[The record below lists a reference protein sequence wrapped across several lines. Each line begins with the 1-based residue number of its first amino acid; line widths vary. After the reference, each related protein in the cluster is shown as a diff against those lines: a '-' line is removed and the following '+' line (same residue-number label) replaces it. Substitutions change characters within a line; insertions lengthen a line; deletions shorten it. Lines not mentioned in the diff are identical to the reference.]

1 MSADVRCG
9 YCDKWIDSNNPPT
22 ECANSHRIH
31 PAYRE
36 DSMNHF
42 ALARGYVVT
51 ANADGSIPLSSKVI
65 AELSAADEGVFVQM
79 LIAQANVANDLLA
92 ALRGVRD
99 TLLIEAGLN
108 KEYGWAEYV
117 RERLDPAIAK
127 AEGK

>member
-1 MSADVRCG
+1 
-9 YCDKWIDSNNPPT
+9 
-22 ECANSHRIH
+22 
-31 PAYRE
+31 
-36 DSMNHF
+36 MNHF